1 MHSARVLL
9 FIGAALTII
18 ISCVCLADAG
28 LPPVLNSY
36 PKCDY
41 QVVRYAEATDKTIAR
56 DDDIATAKQTL
67 LQNTIAKIRQQA
79 AEAGADA
86 VILTDVQGVI
96 SNSESLKTI
105 RHAGRE
111 VKYRIAAELITLC
124 QQDNDLPTV
133 YAPYNSAGQKQAE
146 TRQASLTTSMQF
158 AVSLPVVTHT
168 EQVESAPL
176 SNTISLQHG
185 FYGADVGMTP
195 EQVQAL
201 FGAPDAELALENEQT
216 AWIYGQEHLVV
227 FAGNNAVAFNQS
239 NNLLS
244 AEIKKRLIENLRFQ
258 QHQWRLDD
266 MFQRRAPLTEIKAFY
281 QEQLIPL
288 NQYQFALQTDDSQ
301 LILSFAPYLDIKANS
316 NQLLLVDISLVSSH
330 YPSGQMRLKL
340 PAADSLLL
348 VKNSLQMLANSGE
361 NSRITLPPI
370 TSFNRSKLRD
380 GDSLSVLSPVLAVS
394 YNDTHLVGLTVT
406 NILEDYA
413 INDIQ
418 QQLKLLDLPANK
430 ADFMARFADAFD
442 SLSQLTLYG
451 DNIEIKAT
459 YNSDDLIDSLNIS
472 WY

>member
-9 FIGAALTII
+9 FVGVALNITI
-18 ISCVCLADAG
+18 SSVCHADAG

-41 QVVRYAEATDKTIAR
+41 QVVRYAEATDKTVAR

-79 AEAGADA
+79 AEAGANA

-105 RHAGRE
+105 RHSGRE

-176 SNTISLQHG
+176 SDTISLQHG
-185 FYGADVGMTP
+185 FYGARVGMTP
-195 EQVQAL
+195 PQVQAL
-201 FGAPDAELALENEQT
+201 FGTPDAERALEKEQT
-216 AWIYGQEHLVV
+216 AWIYGQEHLIV
-227 FAGNNAVAFNQS
+227 FAGNNAVAFHQS

-244 AEIKKRLIENLRFQ
+244 AEIKKRLLENLRFQ

-266 MFQRRAPLTEIKAFY
+266 TFRRRAPLTEIKAFY
-281 QEQLIPL
+281 QEKLISVD
-288 NQYQFALQTDDSQ
+288 QYQFSLQGDDSQ
-301 LILSFAPYLDIKANS
+301 LILNFAPYLDIKSNS
-316 NQLLLVDISLVSSH
+316 NQLLLVEISLVATH
-330 YPSGQMRLKL
+330 YAVGKLQLAL
-340 PAADSLLL
+340 PAADSMLQ
-348 VKNSLQMLANSGE
+348 VKNSLQTLANPDE
-361 NSRITLPPI
+361 KRLATLPQI
-370 TSFNRSKLRD
+370 TSLNRSKLRD
-380 GDSLSVLSPVLAVS
+380 GNRLSVLSPVLAVS
-394 YNDTHLVGLTVT
+394 YNESHLVGLTVT
-406 NILEDYA
+406 NILDDYA
-413 INDIQ
+413 ISDIQ
-418 QQLKLLDLPANK
+418 QQLKFLGLPANR

-442 SLSQLTLYG
+442 SLNQLTLYG
-451 DNIEIKAT
+451 DNVEIKAT
-459 YNSDDLIDSLNIS
+459 YNQDELIDSLNIS